1 MKNLLKQIETMLDN
15 GDIVGA
21 IESEIERLNNEKT
34 QKEVELI
41 NAKKENKKM
50 FIITIISLIVTILS
64 IIVTLTSLFQ

>member
-1 MKNLLKQIETMLDN
+1 MKNLLEQIEKMLDN